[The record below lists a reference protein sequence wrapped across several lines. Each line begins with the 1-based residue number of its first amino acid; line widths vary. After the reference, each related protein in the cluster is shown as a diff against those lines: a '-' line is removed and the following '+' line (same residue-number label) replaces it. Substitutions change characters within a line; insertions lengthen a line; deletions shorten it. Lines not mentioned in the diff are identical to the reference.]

1 MLVPEFDRYLHER
14 RQGLCFEDNLN
25 DVLMDVVETPFFTD
39 AASPRTPRAFTTPTH
54 SRSGSLTSPPV
65 TTSPLPSTLRP
76 KPKSKWSFLS
86 PRKTPTPTP
95 STPQPPSITYQPR
108 LPKGVK
114 SLPSTPN
121 DAHYEATGRLKVES
135 LVAESPRKGVWS
147 PAATGGPLLDLAE
160 EDDCGMKSSSPE
172 PNAMPTQVSLSQ
184 VLDNVVVRLPSPLG
198 FCQNLR

>member
-39 AASPRTPRAFTTPTH
+39 AATPSTPRAFTTPTH

-95 STPQPPSITYQPR
+95 STPQPPPITYQPR
-108 LPKGVK
+108 LPKGAK

-121 DAHYEATGRLKVES
+121 DAHYEATSRLKVES

-160 EDDCGMKSSSPE
+160 DECGTKSSSPE

-184 VLDNVVVRLPSPLG
+184 VLDNVVVRLPSP
-198 FCQNLR
+198 